1 MSASPFFLQNLA
13 EKAPDANLG
22 SMLVA
27 GNLLPLIQS
36 FSTRKWSDDEL
47 KDDIDWLK
55 EQLEEAKRKM
65 TSVRLD
71 FLASF

>member
-1 MSASPFFLQNLA
+1 LVALFSLQNLA
-13 EKAPDANLG
+13 EKAPEVNLA

-36 FSTRKWSDDEL
+36 FSSRKWADDEL
-47 KDDIDWLK
+47 KEDIDWLK

-65 TSVRLD
+65 T
-71 FLASF
+71 